1 MKVGFLDTGS
11 PHLIIFNDTIE
22 DIDVKEVGAKIRY
35 SSSYAEHGINVNFV
49 SVLEE
54 GLSLRTY
61 ERGVEDE
68 TLACGTGATATA
80 IAAYESG
87 LITSSQVKV
96 EVLGGQLEISFT
108 KNKDSY
114 SDIYLNGPAKY
125 VFRVV

>member
-1 MKVGFLDTGS
+1 MIL
-11 PHLIIFNDTIE
+11 
-22 DIDVKEVGAKIRY
+22 Y

-49 SVLEE
+49 SVLKE

-87 LITSSQVKV
+87 LIKSSQVKV

-114 SDIYLNGPAKY
+114 SDIHLNGPAKY
-125 VFRVV
+125 VFEGSIDV